1 MNGFDP
7 FDYQNLFYKYKLN
20 ITEAE
25 INQVLLLLKKDNL
38 MEMKTTYSKLNV
50 LNFPLLKQL
59 KKQITDILDKHK
71 LLLTNN
77 WAQLYN
83 KKDNHSI
90 HTHVGSTYSGIFY
103 IQGLSSTIFYDRDY
117 RTYIKKLVKNELLLF
132 PSYIPHE
139 VKPLEFNEQRLVIS
153 FNTMK
158 NRT

>member
-83 KKDNHSI
+83 KKDNHGI
-90 HTHVGSTYSGIFY
+90 HNHVGSTYSGIFY
-103 IQGLSSTIFYDRDY
+103 IQGLSPTIFYDREY
-117 RTYIKKLVKNELLLF
+117 ITYIKKFVKNELLLF

-158 NRT
+158 NKT